1 MTNVLTDAQIAGY
14 QSDGYLSPVRVIS
27 EREAATVRLRLE
39 DIENGL
45 GGRITGIQR
54 SKFYLR
60 YRWAYELATTPAMLD
75 IAEELLGPDI
85 LLYYSNFWFK
95 NAGDQGYVTW
105 HQDITYFGH
114 EPHDVLTFWI
124 ALTPATEES
133 GCMQVLPGTQNEGPL
148 PLATPDLNER
158 NMLPSGQLV
167 DFDVASVDPVS
178 MPLSP
183 GEASIHHVCA
193 IHGSLPNMSDDRRMG
208 VTFCFH
214 APHIK
219 QRGQHR
225 TSALLVRGEDRHG
238 NYELETPPADDAGP
252 DAVKNH
258 EHAVALYRAKEAEL
272 GKATVTR
279 LD

>member
-1 MTNVLTDAQIAGY
+1 MPKVLSDPQIDHY
-14 QSDGYLSPVRVIS
+14 NRDGYLSPVRIIS
-27 EREAATVRLRLE
+27 EDDAAVARSRMEA
-39 DIENGL
+39 IEAEL
-45 GGRITGIQR
+45 GGRIAGIHR

-75 IAEELLGPDI
+75 IAEDLLGPDI
-85 LLYYSNFWFK
+85 LLYYSNCWFK
-95 NAGDQGYVTW
+95 NGGDRGYVTW

-124 ALTPATEES
+124 ALTPATENS
-133 GCMQVLPGTQNEGPL
+133 GCMQVLPGTQREGAL
-148 PLATPDLNER
+148 PLATPDLNDR

-167 DFDVASVDPVS
+167 DFDTGSVEPVS
-178 MPLSP
+178 MPLAP
-183 GEASIHHVCA
+183 GEASIHHVCT

-219 QRGQHR
+219 QRGTRR
-225 TSALLVRGEDRHG
+225 TSALLVRGEDRYG
-238 NYELETPPADDAGP
+238 FYDPEAPPDDNGG
-252 DAVKNH
+252 DEAVRNH